1 MVGRDVNGRTDII
14 DIVFV
19 YIFLFE
25 YELDTDSVIL
35 PDKIVMDIDIIK
47 I

>member
-1 MVGRDVNGRTDII
+1 VVDRDVNGRTDIT

-35 PDKIVMDIDIIK
+35 PDKIVMDIDIVK

>member
-1 MVGRDVNGRTDII
+1 MVGRDVNGRTDIT

-25 YELDTDSVIL
+25 YELDMDSVVL
-35 PDKIVMDIDIIK
+35 LDKIVMDIDIIK

>member
-1 MVGRDVNGRTDII
+1 VVGRDVNGRTDII

>member
-1 MVGRDVNGRTDII
+1 MVGRDVNGRTDIT

-25 YELDTDSVIL
+25 YELDTNSVIL
-35 PDKIVMDIDIIK
+35 SDKIVMDIDIIK

>member
-1 MVGRDVNGRTDII
+1 MVGRDVNGRTDIT

-25 YELDTDSVIL
+25 YELDMYSVIL

>member
-1 MVGRDVNGRTDII
+1 VVGRDVNGRTDIT

>member
-1 MVGRDVNGRTDII
+1 MVGRDINGRTDIT

-25 YELDTDSVIL
+25 YELDTDSIIL
-35 PDKIVMDIDIIK
+35 PDKIVMDIDIVK

>member
-1 MVGRDVNGRTDII
+1 MVGRDVNGRTDIT

-35 PDKIVMDIDIIK
+35 PDKIVMDIDI
-47 I
+47 

>member
-1 MVGRDVNGRTDII
+1 MVDRDVNGRTDIT

-35 PDKIVMDIDIIK
+35 PDKIVMDIDIVK

>member
-1 MVGRDVNGRTDII
+1 MVGRDVNGRTDIT
-14 DIVFV
+14 DIVFI

-35 PDKIVMDIDIIK
+35 PDKIVMDIDIVK

>member
-1 MVGRDVNGRTDII
+1 MVGRDVNGRTDIT